1 MIPDRWYVLSVV
13 LPSEGDHGLLTEG
26 LVHLGG
32 RAIEER
38 NGRLV
43 TYLPPPDDPEGFV
56 VMATRSLEALSGMAP
71 LSVAWSWQ
79 AHEEWEELWKQ
90 GLGPRR
96 ITDRIIIIPT
106 WCVPDAP
113 ASPEE
118 VRIVLDPG
126 MAFGTAE
133 HPTTRGS
140 LRLLD
145 GALTAGERI
154 ADVGC
159 GSGILSIAAAKLG
172 AMEVLAF
179 EMDPYSCHAARENVQ
194 ANGVEEVVRIEE
206 CRMTLDDLSRLGP
219 LDGLVANIESGVL
232 HPLLPGFREAL
243 APGGWLI
250 VSGVLRE
257 ECHAMQ
263 EAASRHAL
271 SLEVEDVEGEW
282 WSARFRRAG
291 PPGGV
296 GGE

>member
-1 MIPDRWYVLSVV
+1 V
-13 LPSEGDHGLLTEG
+13 LPSEGDHGLLSEG
-26 LVHLGG
+26 LVRLGG
-32 RAIEER
+32 RAVEER
-38 NGRLV
+38 DSSLV
-43 TYLPPPDDPEGFV
+43 TYLPPPDDPEEFL
-56 VMATRSLEALSGMAP
+56 VMATRSLEALSGITP
-71 LSVAWSWQ
+71 VSVEWSWQ
-79 AHEEWEELWKQ
+79 VHEEWEELWKQ

-96 ITDRIIIIPT
+96 ITDRIVVTPT
-106 WCVPDAP
+106 WCVQDAP
-113 ASPEE
+113 DSPDE

-159 GSGILSIAAAKLG
+159 GSGILAIAAAKLG

-179 EMDPYSCHAARENVQ
+179 EMDPYSCHAALENVQ
-194 ANGVEEVVRIEE
+194 ANEVEEVVRIQEI
-206 CRMTLDDLSRLGP
+206 RMTLDDLPRLEP

-232 HPLLPGFREAL
+232 RPLLPGFREAL
-243 APGGWLI
+243 VPGGWLI
-250 VSGVLRE
+250 MSGILRE
-257 ECHAMQ
+257 ECHQMQ
-263 EAASRHAL
+263 ETASGHAL

-282 WSARFRRAG
+282 WSARFRRG
-291 PPGGV
+291 GSPGGV